1 MADAGLEVLWVQTQ
15 VFTLGVVV
23 VALLRLPLR
32 RAFGAQGAYLV
43 WGLVP
48 ALSAAALW
56 SRPADLAPLLAMG
69 QGLLQPVPRAATTV
83 LPGAAAG
90 VSWALVG
97 MGLWAL
103 GLAAM
108 LAAMLQSH
116 RRLRWLL
123 RADAGRGVW
132 ELPAGHSPA
141 LVGLWRP
148 RLALPVDFDQVFSA
162 AERRAILLHE
172 AAHAQRGDNRW
183 NLLAQALLALLWF
196 HPLAWWALRRHRA
209 DQELACDAAALAADD
224 PPTVH
229 DYAQALVKAQ
239 HLGNLWPASSWR
251 SNHPLIERITMLPSH
266 RFSALRQRAG
276 RGLVATLVLAALAV
290 GPALHATPPEAPGP
304 QGVMVYLTLE
314 QDGKVLG
321 QPRLFGA
328 LGQAMSLR
336 WQTNAA
342 SGWAE
347 HWELQLNTTQ
357 VDPVRLRFDTRLS
370 RGQPLQPMVQP
381 RLITAAGEPARVDV
395 RSEDGLHTLS
405 ITLMARLADQPAQH
419 RVP

>member
-357 VDPVRLRFDTRLS
+357 VDPVRLLFDTRLS